1 MCVRLCERGGNVF
14 ERIFAPLFIYLIR
27 LFLTMNPA
35 HGEISRAMRNRGI
48 EISIL
53 PQVYSVLL
61 QLLFLLPYY
70 TLYSHYRM
78 LNLFIVIFLLFLIQ

>member
-1 MCVRLCERGGNVF
+1 MCVK
-14 ERIFAPLFIYLIR
+14 RIFAPLFFYLIR

-53 PQVYSVLL
+53 PQVYSV
-61 QLLFLLPYY
+61 FL
-70 TLYSHYRM
+70 
-78 LNLFIVIFLLFLIQ
+78 

>member
-1 MCVRLCERGGNVF
+1 MF

-53 PQVYSVLL
+53 PQVYSV
-61 QLLFLLPYY
+61 FL
-70 TLYSHYRM
+70 
-78 LNLFIVIFLLFLIQ
+78 